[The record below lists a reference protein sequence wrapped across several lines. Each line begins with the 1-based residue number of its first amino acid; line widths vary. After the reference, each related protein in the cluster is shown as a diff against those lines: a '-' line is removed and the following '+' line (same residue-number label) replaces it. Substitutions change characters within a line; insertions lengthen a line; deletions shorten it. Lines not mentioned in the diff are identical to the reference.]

1 MMTDSNRS
9 LDELPALIAERKK
22 FESWISA
29 LEGRRDATA
38 PHVFDRVRTDY
49 QARLR
54 EVEDRLA
61 AHRSAILDERTNLE
75 SRRSLLE
82 AEEQMRRDERAE
94 LELRAHVG
102 ELIGEDSESAFST
115 VDEALAK
122 MGEEREGLSK
132 RIDELDGFLTL
143 PAREEPSVAEA
154 PSPAAERAPTPAAS
168 PAVAAPGTPAS
179 GIAAGAAPGSPNPT
193 SATPVDIKKL
203 VLSEHSAT
211 FQRTSGQMPD
221 IDEVLTE
228 PPGTDRQIHGAGQQP
243 TKGARLTPGGR
254 FDELA
259 FLSDVVGLKA
269 DANAGAA
276 PASPP
281 AAPPVP
287 PAAASTNQTTQSATP
302 LQGEPPK
309 SPLEGIAGGRPAMLT
324 PPLASNVG
332 NTPIVLRAAGAIA
345 QTKTLKCTECGA
357 MNYPT
362 EWYCE
367 RCGAEL
373 AAL

>member
-1 MMTDSNRS
+1 MMTEPNHS

-22 FESWISA
+22 FEGWISA
-29 LEGRRDATA
+29 LEARRDATA
-38 PHVFDRVRTDY
+38 PHVFDRVRADY
-49 QARLR
+49 ASRLR

-61 AHRSAILDERTNLE
+61 AHRTAILEEKSNLDA
-75 SRRSLLE
+75 RRSLLE

-102 ELIGEDSESAFST
+102 ELVGADSEAAFST
-115 VDEALAK
+115 VDEALGK
-122 MGEEREGLSK
+122 MAAEREGLSK
-132 RIDELDGFLTL
+132 RIEELDGLLGPGETAPAPAEPEPAPEAVEAPASPEIVASAPV
-143 PAREEPSVAEA
+143 PAREA
-154 PSPAAERAPTPAAS
+154 TPAAS
-168 PAVAAPGTPAS
+168 MS
-179 GIAAGAAPGSPNPT
+179 AGAAAT
-193 SATPVDIKKL
+193 SESKQTPVDPSKL

-221 IDEVLTE
+221 IDEVLAE
-228 PPGTDRQIHGAGQQP
+228 PPGSERQGPQP

-259 FLSDVVGLKA
+259 FLSDVVGLKP
-269 DANAGAA
+269 GGSAA
-276 PASPP
+276 AAPPASPP
-281 AAPPVP
+281 
-287 PAAASTNQTTQSATP
+287 PAGAGTGTPQTP
-302 LQGEPPK
+302 LREEPPK
-309 SPLEGIAGGRPAMLT
+309 SPLEGMTSARPSTAT

-332 NTPIVLRAAGAIA
+332 NTPIVLRASAAIA
-345 QTKTLKCTECGA
+345 QSKTLKCTECGA